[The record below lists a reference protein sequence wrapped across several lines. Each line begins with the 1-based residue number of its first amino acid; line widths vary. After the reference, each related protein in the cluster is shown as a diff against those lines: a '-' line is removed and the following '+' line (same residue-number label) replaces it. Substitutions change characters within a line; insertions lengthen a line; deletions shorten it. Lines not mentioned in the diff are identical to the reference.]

1 MKNIKKFPSKYA
13 IRFLVRLVFAVF
25 TKLFRI
31 KKNMPVEVQKLKPPY
46 LVLGNHVGYW
56 DPFIMGYFLPYFT
69 HFISSDTTLR
79 SPIIRFFITR
89 LGTIPIKKNRRDT
102 KAIRGII
109 SVIKQGE
116 NVGIFPEA
124 LRSWTGSNF
133 KIDASIVKLIKFLK
147 VPVVVP
153 VIKGMSLFNP
163 RWSTRLRYTR
173 VEVDY
178 KLVFTT
184 DTLEQ
189 LSHNEIYEKLNAALY
204 HDEVAYQQKR
214 MQKIFSL
221 NKAQHIGHALYVC
234 PSCHAIDSF
243 RAVRNDFS
251 CADCHYDIHIDKY
264 GFYKRISKGKLF
276 FDNIRDWYN
285 WEEIWLL
292 KHVDNKFDAK
302 SMDVI
307 FEDKNSK
314 FFYSSSD
321 GKMDFIDTVNLKLYI
336 DKIEIESL
344 SGKKEIILNFDDL
357 QTINPQ
363 INERIEIYYADEAY
377 RFVGGRSGV
386 SGLKWEVAVNALW
399 KKLGQNH
406 KLSVYIEQTL

>member
-1 MKNIKKFPSKYA
+1 MKNTKKFPTKYA
-13 IRFLVRLVFAVF
+13 IRFLVGLVFAVF

-31 KKNMPVEVQKLKPPY
+31 KKNMPLEVLKLKPPY

-56 DPFIMGYFLPYFT
+56 DPFIMGYFLPHFT

-79 SPIIRFFITR
+79 SPFIRFFITR
-89 LGTIPIKKNRRDT
+89 LGTIPIKKNIRDT

-124 LRSWTGSNF
+124 LRSWSGSSF

-163 RWSTRLRYTR
+163 RWSTKLRYTR

-189 LSHNEIYEKLNAALY
+189 LSHSAVYDKLNAALH
-204 HDEVAYQQKR
+204 HDEVAYQRKH
-214 MQKIFSL
+214 MHKIYSR
-221 NKAQHIGHALYVC
+221 NKAEHIGHALYVC
-234 PSCHAIDSF
+234 PSCYAIDSF
-243 RAVRNDFS
+243 RAAGNNFS
-251 CADCHYDIHIDKY
+251 CTDCHYDIHIDVY
-264 GFYKRISKGKLF
+264 GFYKRISKGELF
-276 FDNIRDWYN
+276 FNNIRDWYN
-285 WEEIWLL
+285 WEEKWLL
-292 KHVDNKFDAK
+292 NYVNNKFDNK
-302 SMDVI
+302 SANVI

-314 FFYSSSD
+314 FFHSSSD
-321 GKMDFIDTVNLKLYI
+321 GEMDFIDTVNLKLYT

-344 SGKKEIILNFDDL
+344 SNKKRIILNFEDL

-377 RFVGGRSGV
+377 RFVGEGAGV

-406 KLSVYIEQTL
+406 KLSVYIEQDK